1 MSLMEDGAFRWHRPN
16 SNILAGRAEIL
27 VHVQIHVEIKPKVSG
42 LRMISL
48 HCD

>member
-27 VHVQIHVEIKPKVSG
+27 NTCTFTDTC
-42 LRMISL
+42 RN
-48 HCD
+48 